1 MAAMRNTMPK
11 IEIDKDWCLRRAL
24 LEGDSE
30 VGAGPLSAGGQGR
43 TKADEY
49 PLPRPAHKHHIG
61 APCQDDL
68 RTKK

>member
-30 VGAGPLSAGGQGR
+30 VGAGPLAGTPGIDRCPTCLSFHRDRRG
-43 TKADEY
+43 EC
-49 PLPRPAHKHHIG
+49 H
-61 APCQDDL
+61 DL
-68 RTKK
+68 WHDQRANT